1 MNIGNKV
8 SNGMK
13 IGKSFRK
20 STNFEKHTTKNPVG
34 KLFLNNF
41 LNTVVKTI
49 KPLNIDSVLD
59 VGCGEGFTLHRL
71 IKEKI
76 GKEFEGVEADE
87 AAIKLGKK
95 LYPRLEIKKGDIY
108 KLPYKSNAFDL
119 VVCTEVLEHLENPKK
134 AYREL
139 IRVSKKYILISV
151 PNEPFFT
158 WQRIA
163 RLQNILHLGAH
174 PEHIQHWTI
183 PAFTKFVKVRGVKL
197 ITRKFPIPWT
207 MVVLKKVKV

>member
-1 MNIGNKV
+1 MI
-8 SNGMK
+8 K
-13 IGKSFRK
+13 IKKSLK
-20 STNFEKHTTKNPVG
+20 KTTNFEKHTTKNPIG

-49 KPLNIDSVLD
+49 RPLNIDSVLD
-59 VGCGEGFTLHRL
+59 VGCGEGFTLARL
-71 IKEKI
+71 QKDKI
-76 GKEFEGVEADE
+76 GKNYEGIEADE
-87 AAIKLGKK
+87 TAIELGKK

-108 KLPYKSNAFDL
+108 KLPYGSNSFDL
-119 VVCTEVLEHLENPKK
+119 VVCTEVLEHLAYPKK

-139 IRVSKKYILISV
+139 LRVSKKYVLISV

-163 RLQNILHLGAH
+163 RFQNILHLGAH
-174 PEHIQHWTI
+174 PEHIQHWTF

-197 ITRKFPIPWT
+197 VTRKFPIPWT
-207 MVVLKKVKV
+207 MVVVKKVRV

>member
-1 MNIGNKV
+1 M
-8 SNGMK
+8 MK
-13 IGKSFRK
+13 IKNPIHR

-49 KPLNIDSVLD
+49 RPLNIDSVLD
-59 VGCGEGFTLHRL
+59 VGCGEGFTLARL
-71 IKEKI
+71 QKEKI
-76 GKEFEGVEADE
+76 GKEFEGIEADE
-87 AAIKLGKK
+87 AAIELGKK
-95 LYPRLEIKKGDIY
+95 LYPRLKITKGDIY
-108 KLPYKSNAFDL
+108 KLPYKSNSFDL

-139 IRVSKKYILISV
+139 IRVSNKYILISV

-163 RLQNILHLGAH
+163 RFQNILHLGAH
-174 PEHIQHWTI
+174 PEHIQHWTLF
-183 PAFTKFVKVRGVKL
+183 AFTKFVHVRGVKL
-197 ITRKFPIPWT
+197 VVRKFPIPWT
-207 MVVLKKVKV
+207 MVVVKKVKV

>member
-1 MNIGNKV
+1 M
-8 SNGMK
+8 MK
-13 IGKSFRK
+13 IGKSLQK

-41 LNTVVKTI
+41 LNSVVKTTR
-49 KPLNIDSVLD
+49 PLNIDSVLD
-59 VGCGEGFTLHRL
+59 VGCGEGFTLARL
-71 IKEKI
+71 QKEKI
-76 GKEFEGVEADE
+76 GESFEGIEYDE
-87 AAIKLGKK
+87 GAIELGKK

-108 KLPYKSNAFDL
+108 KLPFKSNSFDL
-119 VVCTEVLEHLENPKK
+119 VVCTEVLEHLDNPRK
-134 AYREL
+134 AYKEL
-139 IRVSKKYILISV
+139 IRVSKKYILLSV

-158 WQRIA
+158 IQRIG
-163 RLQNILHLGAH
+163 RLQNVMHLGAH

-207 MVVLKKVKV
+207 MIVLKKTP

>member
-1 MNIGNKV
+1 LQ
-8 SNGMK
+8 
-13 IGKSFRK
+13 K

-41 LNTVVKTI
+41 LNSVVKTTR
-49 KPLNIDSVLD
+49 PLNIETVLD
-59 VGCGEGFTLHRL
+59 VGCGEGFTLARL
-71 IKEKI
+71 KKEKI
-76 GKEFEGVEADE
+76 GESFEGIEYDE
-87 AAIKLGKK
+87 SAIALGKR
-95 LYPRLEIKKGDIY
+95 LYPSLTIKQGDIY
-108 KLPYKSNAFDL
+108 KLPYKSNSFDL

-139 IRVSKKYILISV
+139 IRASKKYILLSV

-163 RLQNILHLGAH
+163 RFQNILHLGAH
-174 PEHIQHWTI
+174 PEHIQHWT
-183 PAFTKFVKVRGVKL
+183 ASSFTKFVHVRGLKL

-207 MVVLKKVKV
+207 MVVVKKIKV